1 LLNILLSLE
10 RTTRHRSR
18 SKLHPQIVRLPP
30 TMGSPMIRSR
40 FARTFALVLATTV
53 ALSCSDYSPTAPTAP
68 TASIA
73 APTQAA
79 DGLIGDL
86 LGVVTHLL
94 GSVLKI
100 IGFRSDPNGIPVTAI
115 KWAPSHTNQ
124 TRSVSASIGYNG
136 GSLAIPGSDFTITFP
151 KGALNQSTWITI
163 TSDGSGYV
171 SYDMKPHGL
180 KFAKPVIVTQRLS
193 NTSVY
198 KTSAALNAACAY
210 FSTDPLDLSGILKAL
225 EIETT
230 IIYSAPNSGQ
240 LVPEIETWQLNHFSR
255 YMLASG

>member
-1 LLNILLSLE
+1 
-10 RTTRHRSR
+10 
-18 SKLHPQIVRLPP
+18 
-30 TMGSPMIRSR
+30 MIRSR
-40 FARTFALVLATTV
+40 FVRTFSLVLATAV

-68 TASIA
+68 IA

-86 LGVVTHLL
+86 LGIVVNLL
-94 GSVLKI
+94 GTIIKV
-100 IGFRSDPNGIPVTAI
+100 IGFQSDPNGIPVTAI
-115 KWAPSHTNQ
+115 KWAPTHVNQ
-124 TRSVSASIGYNG
+124 TRSVSASIGYG
-136 GSLAIPGSDFTITFP
+136 GGTLAIPGSDFTITFP
-151 KGALNQSTWITI
+151 KGALSQSTWITI

-180 KFAKPVIVTQRLS
+180 RFAKPVLVTQRLT
-193 NTSVY
+193 NTTVY
-198 KTSAALNAACAY
+198 KTAAALNAACAY
-210 FSTDPLDLSGILKAL
+210 FSTDPLNLSGILKAL

-230 IIYSAPNSGQ
+230 TIYSAPNSGS